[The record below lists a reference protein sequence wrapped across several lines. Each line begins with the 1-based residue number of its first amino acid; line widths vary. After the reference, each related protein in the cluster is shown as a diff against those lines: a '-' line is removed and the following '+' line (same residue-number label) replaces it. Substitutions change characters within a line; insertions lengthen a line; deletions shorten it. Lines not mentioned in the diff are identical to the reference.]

1 MAIHRVCVILVGVSG
16 GTITATEPVSLREKA
31 TAGQVTRAV
40 VELKA
45 EGLYRPGPP
54 PSDPSAKDAK
64 PSRALKLRVAT
75 RLAFVER
82 VLSAGPDEAAGKV
95 ARKVE
100 QAASAI
106 NGE

>member
-1 MAIHRVCVILVGVSG
+1 MAIHRICAILIGVAG
-16 GTITATEPVSLREKA
+16 GAVAAGEPVRLRESA
-31 TAGQVTRAV
+31 TAGQVTRSV

-45 EGLYRPGPP
+45 EGLYRPGPAG
-54 PSDPSAKDAK
+54 DAEARDAK
-64 PSRALKLRVAT
+64 PPKPLKLRVAT

-82 VLSAGPDEAAGKV
+82 MLAARPDGDPAKV

-106 NGE
+106 NG